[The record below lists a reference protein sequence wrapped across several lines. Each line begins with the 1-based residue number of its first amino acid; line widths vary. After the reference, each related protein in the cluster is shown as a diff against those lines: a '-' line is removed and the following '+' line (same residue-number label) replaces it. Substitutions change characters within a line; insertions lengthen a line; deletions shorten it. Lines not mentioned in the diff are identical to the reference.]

1 MNKLSWYPH
10 VDLVSAFGT
19 MGLLEQARQA
29 LAELNKLRPDFT
41 VRSHR
46 EFGYAI
52 SSNPQFRREYDDLL
66 DGLRKAGVREQ

>member
-1 MNKLSWYPH
+1 MGNLSGYPH
-10 VDLVSAFGT
+10 IDLVSAFGT
-19 MGLLEQARQA
+19 LGQLEQARQA

-46 EFGYAI
+46 QFGYAI